1 MSYESF
7 NDFKISKNI
16 KKAVKNMGFEKP
28 TTIQKLAIPEALKGK
43 DIIGQAQTGSGKTVA
58 FSIPIL
64 ERIFIPDK
72 SPQAIILCPTRE
84 LCMQVAGEI
93 AKVGANINKL
103 KILAVYGGQPIGRQL
118 RVLNKGVHIV
128 VGTPGRVIDHIE
140 RGSLNLI
147 GVDSVVLDEADEML
161 NMGFREDIELI
172 LRHTPKQRQT
182 LLFSATMPDEIKRIA
197 KMHQHN
203 PKFIKVSQNKK
214 NIPKIKQFSF
224 KTDER
229 DKLEDMLRLLDVY
242 EPKRSLIFCNTKK
255 RVDFVVKHMRRRDYS
270 VDSLHGDMT
279 QKIRDKVMNKFR
291 NGNIDILVATDVA
304 ARGIDVLNID
314 LVINYDVPQ
323 NVEYYIHRI
332 GRTARAGNNGYAF
345 TLVSPKEAH
354 YFSNIKKRTN
364 YKITKKNIP
373 SFKEIENIKN
383 NFLMDDVKNSI
394 YNDNLKKYIK
404 VVESSGMDSVEIA
417 AALFKMIREK

>member
-16 KKAVKNMGFEKP
+16 KKAIKNMGFEKP

>member
-16 KKAVKNMGFEKP
+16 KKAIKNMGFEKP

-93 AKVGANINKL
+93 VKVGANINKL

-255 RVDFVVKHMRRRDYS
+255 RVDFVVKHMRRRNYS

>member
-16 KKAVKNMGFEKP
+16 KKAIKNMGFEKP
-28 TTIQKLAIPEALKGK
+28 TTIQKLVIPEALKGK

-93 AKVGANINKL
+93 VKVGANINKL

>member
-16 KKAVKNMGFEKP
+16 KKAIKNMGFEKP

-404 VVESSGMDSVEIA
+404 VVESSGVDSVEIA

>member
-16 KKAVKNMGFEKP
+16 KKAIKNMGFEKP

-255 RVDFVVKHMRRRDYS
+255 RVDFVVKHMRRRNYS

>member
-16 KKAVKNMGFEKP
+16 KKAIKNMGFEKP
-28 TTIQKLAIPEALKGK
+28 TTIQKLVIPEALKGK

>member
-16 KKAVKNMGFEKP
+16 KKAIKNMGFEKP

-255 RVDFVVKHMRRRDYS
+255 RVDFVVKHMRRRDYL